1 MLKISEMARLADTT
15 RRTLIFYDEAGVF
28 SPAEKNA
35 AGYRYYDYGQL
46 YDLLFI
52 LGLRKLGLSISQIKA
67 VQGQATPELGPQ
79 LVTIQN
85 RLDQQITE
93 LSRIRSI
100 IDQKV
105 QQQAPT
111 PLPHYVPRLVQR
123 PRQVFW
129 CSTAAASCT
138 EEEVAELFAAFYQQ
152 LGDLA
157 LMKTGQSGF
166 ITDLPEAAPMGYEQ
180 AGFRII
186 KEATAAIPDRALQ
199 AGRAVRRGPRR
210 EHHAGNLPGA
220 GGHSAP
226 LPRPAADCHR
236 RSVATQSG
244 GCGPD
249 RSRGLPRWT
258 TGVPGE
264 APSPVR
270 SADVGETG

>member
-85 RLDQQITE
+85 RLDQQIAE

-166 ITDLPEAAPMGYEQ
+166 ITDLPEAAPTGYEQ
-180 AGFRII
+180 AGFRVI
-186 KEATAAIPDRALQ
+186 KEATAAIPDRALPRIEKP
-199 AGRAVRRGPRR
+199 AGQFVVVRV
-210 EHHAGNLPGA
+210 ENTTPGI
-220 GGHSAP
+220 
-226 LPRPAADCHR
+226 C
-236 RSVATQSG
+236 
-244 GCGPD
+244 
-249 RSRGLPRWT
+249 RGLAAIQRLCRDRQLTVTADLWQLNLGDAALTAHGGSPDGQLEYRVKPQ
-258 TGVPGE
+258 VP
-264 APSPVR
+264 ASR
-270 SADVGETG
+270 